1 MRWRIPTR
9 AVLALLISTAPA
21 VGGAQSSIPP
31 GATRPVAPTGPTVEN
46 QEVEGLIRRVD
57 PAARTITLDN
67 GQDYYVPVALLDMA
81 SLEAGLNVKL
91 RFGVDGGR
99 NYTTALQVRP

>member
-9 AVLALLISTAPA
+9 AVLALLISMAPA

>member
-1 MRWRIPTR
+1 
-9 AVLALLISTAPA
+9 
-21 VGGAQSSIPP
+21 
-31 GATRPVAPTGPTVEN
+31 
-46 QEVEGLIRRVD
+46 
-57 PAARTITLDN
+57 
-67 GQDYYVPVALLDMA
+67 VPVALLDMA

>member
-1 MRWRIPTR
+1 MRWRIPAR
-9 AVLALLISTAPA
+9 VGLALLITAVPA
-21 VGGAQSSIPP
+21 AGAAQSPIPP

-46 QEVEGLIRRVD
+46 QEVEGLIRRID

-67 GQDYYVPVALLDMA
+67 GQDYYVPASLLDMA

-99 NYTTALQVRP
+99 NYTTAVQIQP

>member
-1 MRWRIPTR
+1 MRWWIPTR
-9 AVLALLISTAPA
+9 AVLALLISSAP
-21 VGGAQSSIPP
+21 VISGAQSSIPP

>member
-1 MRWRIPTR
+1 MRWPIPTR
-9 AVLALLISTAPA
+9 AVLALLISMAPA
-21 VGGAQSSIPP
+21 ISGAQSSIPP

-46 QEVEGLIRRVD
+46 QEVEGLIRKVD

>member
-9 AVLALLISTAPA
+9 AVLALLVSMAPA
-21 VGGAQSSIPP
+21 ISGAQSSIPP

>member
-1 MRWRIPTR
+1 MRWRVPAR
-9 AVLALLISTAPA
+9 AVLVLLISVAPA
-21 VGGAQSSIPP
+21 VSGAQSPIPP
-31 GATRPVAPTGPTVEN
+31 GTPRPVAPTGPTVEN

-67 GQDYYVPVALLDMA
+67 GQDYYVPAALLDLA
-81 SLEAGLNVKL
+81 GLQAGLNVKL

>member
-1 MRWRIPTR
+1 MRWRS
-9 AVLALLISTAPA
+9 AVLAVLIWIAPA
-21 VGGAQSSIPP
+21 VAAAQSSIPP

-46 QEVEGLIRRVD
+46 QEVEGLIRRVN
-57 PAARTITLDN
+57 PTARTITLDN
-67 GQDYYVPVALLDMA
+67 GQDYYVPVSLLDMA

-99 NYTTALQVRP
+99 NYTTALQVQP

>member
-1 MRWRIPTR
+1 MRWQIPAR
-9 AVLALLISTAPA
+9 VGLALLITAVPA
-21 VGGAQSSIPP
+21 TGAAQMSIPP
-31 GATRPVAPTGPTVEN
+31 GTTRPAAATGPTVEN

-67 GQDYYVPVALLDMA
+67 GQDYYVPVSLLDMA

-99 NYTTALQVRP
+99 NYTTALQVQP

>member
-1 MRWRIPTR
+1 M
-9 AVLALLISTAPA
+9 S
-21 VGGAQSSIPP
+21 GAQSTIPP

-57 PAARTITLDN
+57 PATRTITLDN
-67 GQDYYVPVALLDMA
+67 GQDYYVPASLLDMA
-81 SLEAGLNVKL
+81 SLEAGRLVKL

-99 NYTTALQVRP
+99 NYTTALQVQP

>member
-1 MRWRIPTR
+1 MRWRIPAR

-21 VGGAQSSIPP
+21 VSGAQSSIPP

-67 GQDYYVPVALLDMA
+67 GQEYYVPASLLDMA
-81 SLEAGLNVKL
+81 SLEAGRLVKL

-99 NYTTALQVRP
+99 NYTTALQVQP

>member
-1 MRWRIPTR
+1 M
-9 AVLALLISTAPA
+9 
-21 VGGAQSSIPP
+21 
-31 GATRPVAPTGPTVEN
+31 
-46 QEVEGLIRRVD
+46 IRRVD

>member
-9 AVLALLISTAPA
+9 AVLALLISMAPA
-21 VGGAQSSIPP
+21 ASGAQSSIPP

-46 QEVEGLIRRVD
+46 QEVEGLIRKVD

>member
-1 MRWRIPTR
+1 MRWWIPTR
-9 AVLALLISTAPA
+9 AVLALLISMAPA